1 MIAGKVLCVSAYSA
15 RTHFIFMLSKPF
27 VSGTIK
33 IQNNQDILLSP
44 EEKVACAHGLK
55 EVADEPDASPSPV
68 RSPVRKKFRDSI
80 TSKIESMNSCDKH
93 HSDYCDGMHLC
104 VTATNACGERWNSMA
119 DAVLTKQKKGL
130 APVMVN
136 DIMCLKWNKRL
147 WGLNEVVEANLRRKN
162 ESKSI
167 KGKKSRKAHRSRVQS
182 RLNEIAEWDGF
193 YDALETVADDTAEK
207 ASPKEVSEDQPM
219 EEVAQV
225 VESSDSSSDSD
236 TS

>member
-1 MIAGKVLCVSAYSA
+1 
-15 RTHFIFMLSKPF
+15 MLSKPF

-104 VTATNACGERWNSMA
+104 VTATNACGKHWNSMA

-182 RLNEIAEWDGF
+182 RLNEIAEWDAF

-207 ASPKEVSEDQPM
+207 ASPEEVSEDQPM